1 MEDFRL
7 RVFLS
12 VSKHKSFTKAASEL
26 FVSQPAVTKNI
37 KQLESDLEIQLFERK
52 GSFILLTKGG
62 EIFLKHVYKIFDI
75 YHEIQLDLG
84 LIKNNKQGAL
94 KIGAS
99 TTVAQY
105 FISPILASF
114 YEQFPKIQLSLLN
127 GNTLQI
133 ENALLDKSIDIGL
146 VEGKKHRPGLKYM
159 DFIEDELVAV
169 VHSKSKL
176 SKNQQIALENLYEIP
191 LVMRERGSGTLEV
204 IESALKENG
213 IKLGNLNVIMHL
225 GSTESIK
232 SFLEFSNALAFFSLK
247 AIQKEVEKG
256 EFKILQIENFRI
268 LRKFS
273 FVHVQ
278 GFQDSLSTSFIHFSK
293 KHYNQK

>member
-7 RVFLS
+7 KVFLA
-12 VSKHKSFTKAASEL
+12 VSKHQSFTKAAAEL
-26 FVSQPAVTKNI
+26 FISQPAVTKHI
-37 KQLESDLEIQLFERK
+37 KQLEADLAIQLFERK

-62 EIFLKHVYKIFDI
+62 EILLKHVNKIFDI
-75 YHEIQLDLG
+75 YNELQLDLG
-84 LIKNNKQGAL
+84 LIKNNKQGSL
-94 KIGAS
+94 RIGAS

-114 YEQFPKIQLSLLN
+114 YEKFPKIQLSLLN
-127 GNTLQI
+127 GNTQQI
-133 ENALLDKSIDIGL
+133 ETAILDKSIDIGL
-146 VEGKKHRPGLKYM
+146 VEGKKHMPGLKYM

-169 VHSKSKL
+169 VHTKSKL